1 MANFVNKRLDLRPNA
16 LLQNM
21 LIRIANTFKRALFP
35 TRCLVCGFFFH
46 SAPPKI
52 CDLELG
58 AMDADRSNIAQE
70 FIEKPVVTSA
80 NDNYYSDNIHK
91 VFEILMSPFLC
102 PACASGFLPVESPRC
117 SRCGMVFKSRQGED
131 HVCGECVD
139 SPKRFQIARSA
150 GIYKDTL
157 MAVIHCF
164 KYKGKTQL
172 ARPLGALLF
181 TAFINFWDKM
191 SMDLIVPVPLHVNKM
206 RIRGFNP
213 AFLLVKDWVR
223 IAECLHVELPDIPI
237 DINALERR
245 RWTEP
250 QTGLGRK
257 ERLANIKNAFHIR
270 NGSKITGK
278 RILLVD
284 DVYTT
289 GATVNECTKV
299 LLKGGAGHVDVLT
312 LARAQ

>member
-1 MANFVNKRLDLRPNA
+1 MTIKPYMF
-16 LLQNM
+16 
-21 LIRIANTFKRALFP
+21 IRIANTFKKALFP
-35 TRCLVCGFFFH
+35 TRCLVCGSFFH
-46 SAPPKI
+46 SAPHKI
-52 CDLELG
+52 CDLEPG
-58 AMDADRSNIAQE
+58 VTDADRSNIAQE
-70 FIEKPVVTSA
+70 FIEKPELTSA
-80 NDNYYSDNIHK
+80 SGNYYSDNILK
-91 VFEILMSPFLC
+91 VFEKWMAPFLC
-102 PACASGFLPVESPRC
+102 PVCTSGFLPVESPQC

-131 HVCGECVD
+131 HVCGECLD

-164 KYKGKTQL
+164 KYKGKIQL
-172 ARPLGALLF
+172 ARPLGSLLF
-181 TAFINFWDKM
+181 TVFINFWDKM
-191 SMDLIVPVPLHVNKM
+191 SMDLIVPVPLHVKKLRM
-206 RIRGFNP
+206 RGFNP
-213 AFLLVKDWVR
+213 SFLLVKDWVR
-223 IAECLHVELPDIPI
+223 ISEFLRVGLPDVPI
-237 DINALERR
+237 DINVLERR

-257 ERLANIKNAFHIR
+257 ERLVNIKNAFHLR

-289 GATVNECTKV
+289 GATVNECAKV

-312 LARAQ
+312 LARAI